1 MTPRS
6 QQRKIYANSFSM
18 KRIQPHLP
26 PHWIFV
32 LLNIPEEKL
41 SHEED

>member
-1 MTPRS
+1 MTTRS
-6 QQRKIYANSFSM
+6 QQRKIYANSSM

-32 LLNIPEEKL
+32 LLNVPEEKL
-41 SHEED
+41 VP